1 MKIGLAMMAGRRL
14 HGLLPALSCLL
25 LAIIGAAPLGLP
37 HFGMVG
43 PAMALMA
50 VFYWSIFRA
59 DLMTML
65 GAFGIGLVV
74 DLLSG
79 GPVGLNAVLLLLTHA
94 LAVSQRRVFLGS
106 SFLVN
111 WWGFGMVALGAA
123 IIGWAVACLLNW
135 HLHDPRPL
143 LAQLGLSLGL
153 YPLVYWLLSRLEQR
167 MLRPALPI

>member
-1 MKIGLAMMAGRRL
+1 MKIGLALAAGRL
-14 HGLLPALSCLL
+14 HGLLPVLSCLV
-25 LAIIGAAPLGLP
+25 LAIIGTAPLELP
-37 HFGMVG
+37 HFGPVG
-43 PAMALMA
+43 PVLALMA

-65 GAFGIGLVV
+65 GAFSIGLVV

-79 GPVGLNAVLLLLTHA
+79 GPIGLHAVLLLLTHA

-111 WWGFGMVALGAA
+111 WWGYGMVALGAA
-123 IIGWAVACLLNW
+123 FVSWSVACLLNW
-135 HLHDPRPL
+135 YLHDPRPL

-153 YPLVYWLLSRLEQR
+153 YPLVYWLLSRLER
-167 MLRPALPI
+167 RLLRPALPI